1 MLDFLKRNKKEKELQ
16 AAREEAK
23 LAEQQRKEEEKSK
36 LREQQ
41 AKIAKH
47 AEGGEKI
54 HRALRNIDLENYE
67 MLAEQKESKL
77 STGSIEQYIRVID
90 KIEQV
95 LDDATI
101 SDVDTTEIDDD
112 LVQLVALFGI
122 ALESG
127 NEKTATKLL
136 KGIAEGVKFT
146 RTPFIYSNEEQRQEI
161 ARRRRKDI
169 NVLLLLGRCQE
180 YVDRVQKSLEEL
192 ETYSKELNTKK
203 EESEQRAKEMLSNN
217 PLLNDK
223 ITRVKMKKEP
233 LTREIQQ
240 YVNALNDAIDSRN
253 KLKASELL
261 KGKKGKNL
269 QVIGDT
275 MTNINLVAFGT
286 PELFGNVAI
295 EQLDHL
301 YEDFKEDVKAAAKEE
316 ERLKNLNEAVET
328 TIETM
333 FQHEISDKDIQK
345 MREFYGDLQAEK
357 EEEEKRKKAVKEQKR
372 KEEEERERKQKE
384 KEREEQME
392 ASRQK
397 HSEDHRTMI
406 TQ

>member
-1 MLDFLKRNKKEKELQ
+1 
-16 AAREEAK
+16 
-23 LAEQQRKEEEKSK
+23 
-36 LREQQ
+36 
-41 AKIAKH
+41 
-47 AEGGEKI
+47 
-54 HRALRNIDLENYE
+54 
-67 MLAEQKESKL
+67 
-77 STGSIEQYIRVID
+77 
-90 KIEQV
+90 
-95 LDDATI
+95 
-101 SDVDTTEIDDD
+101 
-112 LVQLVALFGI
+112 
-122 ALESG
+122 
-127 NEKTATKLL
+127 
-136 KGIAEGVKFT
+136 
-146 RTPFIYSNEEQRQEI
+146 
-161 ARRRRKDI
+161 
-169 NVLLLLGRCQE
+169 
-180 YVDRVQKSLEEL
+180 
-192 ETYSKELNTKK
+192 
-203 EESEQRAKEMLSNN
+203 
-217 PLLNDK
+217 
-223 ITRVKMKKEP
+223 
-233 LTREIQQ
+233 
-240 YVNALNDAIDSRN
+240 
-253 KLKASELL
+253 
-261 KGKKGKNL
+261 
-269 QVIGDT
+269 

>member
-1 MLDFLKRNKKEKELQ
+1 M
-16 AAREEAK
+16 
-23 LAEQQRKEEEKSK
+23 
-36 LREQQ
+36 
-41 AKIAKH
+41 
-47 AEGGEKI
+47 
-54 HRALRNIDLENYE
+54 
-67 MLAEQKESKL
+67 
-77 STGSIEQYIRVID
+77 
-90 KIEQV
+90 
-95 LDDATI
+95 
-101 SDVDTTEIDDD
+101 
-112 LVQLVALFGI
+112 
-122 ALESG
+122 
-127 NEKTATKLL
+127 
-136 KGIAEGVKFT
+136 
-146 RTPFIYSNEEQRQEI
+146 
-161 ARRRRKDI
+161 
-169 NVLLLLGRCQE
+169 
-180 YVDRVQKSLEEL
+180 DRVQKSLEEL

-316 ERLKNLNEAVET
+316 ERLSL
-328 TIETM
+328 I
-333 FQHEISDKDIQK
+333 HI
-345 MREFYGDLQAEK
+345 
-357 EEEEKRKKAVKEQKR
+357 
-372 KEEEERERKQKE
+372 
-384 KEREEQME
+384 
-392 ASRQK
+392 
-397 HSEDHRTMI
+397 
-406 TQ
+406 